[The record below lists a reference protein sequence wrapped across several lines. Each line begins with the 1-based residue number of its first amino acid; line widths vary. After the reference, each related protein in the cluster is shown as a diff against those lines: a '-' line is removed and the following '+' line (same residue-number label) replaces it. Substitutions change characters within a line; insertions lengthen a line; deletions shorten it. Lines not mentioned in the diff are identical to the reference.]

1 MLNLVSIFKIIINFF
16 KILRNSCFSFSVILW
31 YAVSLTCV
39 EMLLKVSSIS
49 SAFLSFIYVIRLSFV
64 HFVFLNILGL

>member
-1 MLNLVSIFKIIINFF
+1 MLNLISIFKIIINFF

-39 EMLLKVSSIS
+39 EMLLNVSSIS
-49 SAFLSFIYVIRLSFV
+49 NAFCKLYIRDTFVICTLLSF
-64 HFVFLNILGL
+64 